1 MEITVTS
8 LTDDAILYLCQKDVE
23 AACKAIDS
31 VAVIREVFRMHWAG
45 HTILPDEAYLTWIND
60 KGESVRSLNMPSF
73 VGGSLGVAGTKI
85 INGNNANFKRGLSRA
100 SGLTLLYDNTSVRVR
115 CIMEG
120 AYLSS
125 LRTASVTALA
135 ADLLQGNEIE
145 CLAIIGAGALAHA
158 HIDLLVTRLPHLRHI
173 RIFDLEAE
181 RIAFLQR
188 ELAPMLEASEV
199 VLQPTTTAEEAI
211 RVAQLIVPVTT
222 TTTGYIPYEWLQPG
236 SLLVSISLDDP
247 LPEVVFK
254 ADKVIV
260 DDWNLVKNDAKRLLG
275 RMYREGKILGPN
287 DPVEVASNDCRRI
300 DAHLGEIVA
309 GAKGGRGNRD
319 EIILVNPFGLSIED
333 VALAAYVYQ
342 AAQDLEIGV
351 LLER

>member
-73 VGGSLGVAGTKI
+73 VGGSLGAAGTKI

-125 LRTASVTALA
+125 LRTASVTALP
-135 ADLLQGNEIE
+135 ADLLQGNR
-145 CLAIIGAGALAHA
+145 IG
-158 HIDLLVTRLPHLRHI
+158 
-173 RIFDLEAE
+173 
-181 RIAFLQR
+181 
-188 ELAPMLEASEV
+188 
-199 VLQPTTTAEEAI
+199 
-211 RVAQLIVPVTT
+211 
-222 TTTGYIPYEWLQPG
+222 
-236 SLLVSISLDDP
+236 
-247 LPEVVFK
+247 
-254 ADKVIV
+254 
-260 DDWNLVKNDAKRLLG
+260 
-275 RMYREGKILGPN
+275 
-287 DPVEVASNDCRRI
+287 
-300 DAHLGEIVA
+300 
-309 GAKGGRGNRD
+309 
-319 EIILVNPFGLSIED
+319 
-333 VALAAYVYQ
+333 
-342 AAQDLEIGV
+342 
-351 LLER
+351 

>member
-1 MEITVTS
+1 MEIPVTS

-23 AACKAIDS
+23 VACKAIDS

-45 HTILPDEAYLTWIND
+45 HTILPDEAYLAWIND

-73 VGGSLGVAGTKI
+73 VGGSLWAVGTKI

-100 SGLTLLYDNTSVRVR
+100 SGLTLLYDNTSGRVR

-135 ADLLQGNEIE
+135 AEMLQGNEIE
-145 CLAIIGAGALAHA
+145 CLAIIGAGALAYA
-158 HIDLLVTRLPHLRHI
+158 HIGLLVTRLPHLRRI

-199 VLQPTTTAEEAI
+199 ALQATATAEEAI

-222 TTTGYIPYEWLQPG
+222 TTTGYIPYAWLQPG
-236 SLLVSISLDDP
+236 SLLVNISLDDP

-275 RMYREGKILGPN
+275 RMYREGKILGTD

-309 GAKGGRGNRD
+309 GAKVGRDNRN

-333 VALAAYVYQ
+333 VALGSYVYQ
-342 AAQDLEIGV
+342 AAQELGIGV